1 MRSSRSQ
8 ENRLAWR
15 QLTELAARAED
26 VTALALSNKDIK
38 IRVPQHLLK
47 LQHDGI
53 VGTAECIARK
63 FIEWNEIN
71 FTSYSIQQLYQPPGI
86 LLGIIHASQQNVF
99 EGQPPMRCNGILSAC
114 G

>member
-1 MRSSRSQ
+1 MRSSRGQ

-71 FTSYSIQQLYQPPGI
+71 FTSYSIQQLYQSLRI
-86 LLGIIHASQQNVF
+86 LLSIIHASQQNVF